1 MKTSKLKRI
10 PIKRAEEIA
19 KTYGYDQVI
28 VIARKVGQGQ
38 VMRGEWITT
47 YGVNKEHCASAAQQ
61 GAALGRLY
69 NGESALV
76 HLSQAAEDN
85 AARDA
90 PPAFEGTV
98 DEFEALLDKQEVHH
112 PADLF
117 AGPACGLCGFCKL
130 CGFD

>member
-1 MKTSKLKRI
+1 MSKLKRI

-28 VIARKVGQGQ
+28 VIARKACQGQ
-38 VMRGEWITT
+38 VRGEWITT
-47 YGVNKEHCASAAQQ
+47 YGVNKEHCAAAAQQ
-61 GAALGRLY
+61 GAALGKLY

-76 HLSQAAEDN
+76 PISQAAEDN

-98 DEFEALLDKQEVHH
+98 DEFEAVLEKQEDTYGIDSSGEYYTRK
-112 PADLF
+112 PNGDIE
-117 AGPACGLCGFCKL
+117 KW
-130 CGFD
+130 